1 MVLLFGDRLVNER
14 KKFTMEFH
22 SFFFFLFAPPISV
35 NSVASDHHFHMP
47 ASFLISF
54 SGSVLFSFSL
64 FWSPGRRFP
73 WMLRWYPKHQKQQW
87 LVFSHMY
94 LFHCFFYKWCQQD
107 VSAAKPYWN
116 FQSWDLI
123 NPSFVPISLS
133 CSRVAFLTA
142 FRQGFPALPNPP
154 F

>member
-54 SGSVLFSFSL
+54 SGSVLF
-64 FWSPGRRFP
+64 
-73 WMLRWYPKHQKQQW
+73 
-87 LVFSHMY
+87 
-94 LFHCFFYKWCQQD
+94 LFHCSDHLVDVFLGCSVGIPNTKNNIDWSSPTCTFFIAFSING
-107 VSAAKPYWN
+107 VSRM
-116 FQSWDLI
+116 SLL
-123 NPSFVPISLS
+123 PSLTEISNLET
-133 CSRVAFLTA
+133 L
-142 FRQGFPALPNPP
+142 
-154 F
+154 

>member
-64 FWSPGRRFP
+64 VPV
-73 WMLRWYPKHQKQQW
+73 LLY
-87 LVFSHMY
+87 Y
-94 LFHCFFYKWCQQD
+94 LF
-107 VSAAKPYWN
+107 
-116 FQSWDLI
+116 
-123 NPSFVPISLS
+123 SFPVISNSLKLF
-133 CSRVAFLTA
+133 V
-142 FRQGFPALPNPP
+142 
-154 F
+154 